1 MRVSTTT
8 DSRSSGDI
16 HLVADDYDIPTDEV
30 RAAIWY
36 DDMNKASIDARIE
49 RDRAKIEAAD
59 PPMPLT

>member
-1 MRVSTTT
+1 M
-8 DSRSSGDI
+8 